1 MPIFG
6 LALIASRAKI
16 TLASFEVEGI
26 LDGRDKWLL
35 RTKVLRRV
43 ESVPLADM
51 FHSLIR
57 YVSCFLEVQV
67 GRGTNWVV
75 R

>member
-1 MPIFG
+1 MPIFR

-26 LDGRDKWLL
+26 LDSRDKWLL
-35 RTKVLRRV
+35 RTKVLHCV

-51 FHSLIR
+51 FYLLIR
-57 YVSCFLEVQV
+57 YVIGLS
-67 GRGTNWVV
+67 
-75 R
+75 